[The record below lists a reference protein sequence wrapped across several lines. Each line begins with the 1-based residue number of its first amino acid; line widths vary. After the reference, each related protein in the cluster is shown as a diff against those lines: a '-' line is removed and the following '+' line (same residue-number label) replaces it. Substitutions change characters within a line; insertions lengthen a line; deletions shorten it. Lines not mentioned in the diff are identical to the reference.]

1 MFRVNQYN
9 YESNYL
15 TEEVGLLI
23 FGIGAVVSFFIALF
37 LFLWL
42 IRGKKSLLKILFIVF
57 LIIIFILIG
66 LFCSF
71 IFLVIKRG
79 TLFGPFLPSPF

>member
-42 IRGKKSLLKILFIVF
+42 IRGKNLY
-57 LIIIFILIG
+57 
-66 LFCSF
+66 
-71 IFLVIKRG
+71 
-79 TLFGPFLPSPF
+79 